1 MDNVTLKTS
10 KATQIAVGGNMT
22 DCSFYGQNL
31 HPGDVTSIDVVGK
44 ISNPTSFTPFTL
56 FQPIQNLPLSDL
68 PPDTLNNWETV
79 LSLAVDPAKV
89 AKLDLSKI
97 PPTQYSSLVN
107 GLLLFGNAL
116 QTSLAYDPKNLT
128 LTFAG
133 SMSPAVRSALDQ
145 PLTVLV
151 YGPNGIPVGQKDPN
165 TGQLHFKTDTFTWVA
180 SKTTQNPDGTF
191 TTINPIDELYT
202 SSQGVPAL
210 KDSAGGYIIGGPGVF
225 NIQADSIALGNTYG
239 IISLGN
245 GQLLGADYSY
255 LTPYV
260 HSGGASINVTVDG
273 DLVMPASTIAAL
285 GGGNVNVTS
294 TGGSMDLGS
303 QYLVQFEAEVMK
315 DNLGLGIYTSGG
327 GNVNVSSLGTIN
339 IDSSRIATFNGGDI
353 FIESFQG
360 DVNAGSG
367 GNVSIPVNVF
377 SPLTSLP
384 SQPFEYVY
392 ANGIVA
398 QTLVNSAVVPDSAKL
413 PGNIT
418 VKTPHG
424 SIIANLGGIL
434 QEALNG
440 NISAGPTIT
449 LVAGSDDYHNG
460 NVDLGDAGV
469 IGGTVNVTA
478 SGTVSGL
485 VISRQDSNV
494 NAAQNFNGTVL
505 SGGTANLSS
514 GGTISGTIIGA
525 TGVNASGSGG
535 VTAALLGQNVSVN
548 GGASQS
554 TLGTA
559 TATATSQSAAGQA
572 STDAKEQVASNTTPE
587 EDEAK
592 KKKGKPAVLT
602 HRSRVTVILPAKT

>member
-1 MDNVTLKTS
+1 
-10 KATQIAVGGNMT
+10 
-22 DCSFYGQNL
+22 
-31 HPGDVTSIDVVGK
+31 
-44 ISNPTSFTPFTL
+44 
-56 FQPIQNLPLSDL
+56 
-68 PPDTLNNWETV
+68 
-79 LSLAVDPAKV
+79 
-89 AKLDLSKI
+89 
-97 PPTQYSSLVN
+97 
-107 GLLLFGNAL
+107 
-116 QTSLAYDPKNLT
+116 
-128 LTFAG
+128 
-133 SMSPAVRSALDQ
+133 
-145 PLTVLV
+145 
-151 YGPNGIPVGQKDPN
+151 
-165 TGQLHFKTDTFTWVA
+165 
-180 SKTTQNPDGTF
+180 
-191 TTINPIDELYT
+191 
-202 SSQGVPAL
+202 
-210 KDSAGGYIIGGPGVF
+210 
-225 NIQADSIALGNTYG
+225 
-239 IISLGN
+239 
-245 GQLLGADYSY
+245 
-255 LTPYV
+255 
-260 HSGGASINVTVDG
+260 
-273 DLVMPASTIAAL
+273 MPASTIAAL

-303 QYLVQFEAEVMK
+303 QYLVQFEAEIMQ

-377 SPLTSLP
+377 SPLAKLP

-398 QTLVNSAVVPDSAKL
+398 QTLVNASQVPDSAKL

-418 VKTPHG
+418 VKTPRG

-440 NISAGPTIT
+440 NISAGPIIT
-449 LVAGSDDYHNG
+449 LEAGSADYKNG

-514 GGTISGTIIGA
+514 GGTISGAIIGA

-548 GGASQS
+548 GGTSQS

-572 STDAKEQVASNTTPE
+572 STDAKEQVASNGTAE
-587 EDEAK
+587 EDDSK
-592 KKKGKPAVLT
+592 KKKGKTPTLV